1 EEVSM
6 AIQPVVVTPNLPSV
20 QAFYEQVLGATEVFR
35 YPSDGPVFYKTLKIG
50 DAELG
55 LVAEEA
61 DVSAPPRITLSVDV
75 PDVDAL
81 LPLVEPAG
89 GRVQGPSNDMPWGQ
103 RVAHVFDP
111 DGNPVNL
118 TQSL

>member
-1 EEVSM
+1 M
-6 AIQPVVVTPNLPSV
+6 AVQPIILTANLKSV
-20 QAFYEQVLGATEVFR
+20 QAFYEQVLGATEVSR
-35 YPSDGPVFYKTLKIG
+35 YPSTGKVFFKTLRIG

-55 LVAEEA
+55 LVAQEEA
-61 DVSAPPRITLSVDV
+61 DVSVPPRILLSIDV
-75 PDVDAL
+75 ADVDAL

-89 GRVQGPSNDMPWGQ
+89 GRVRGPSNDMPWGQ
-103 RVAHVFDP
+103 RVAHVLDP

>member
-1 EEVSM
+1 M
-6 AIQPVVVTPNLPSV
+6 AIQPIIVTPNLKPV

-35 YPSDGPVFYKTLKIG
+35 YPEVGDVFYKTLKIG

-61 DVSAPPRITLSVDV
+61 DVSAPPRITLSIDV
-75 PDVDAL
+75 ADVDAL
-81 LPLVEPAG
+81 LPLVEAAG
-89 GRVQGPSNDMPWGQ
+89 GRVLGPSNDMPWGQ

-118 TQSL
+118 TQDL

>member
-1 EEVSM
+1 M
-6 AIQPVVVTPNLPSV
+6 AIQPIIITPDLASV
-20 QAFYEQVLGATEVFR
+20 QAFYEQVLGATEVAR
-35 YPSDGPVFYKTLKIG
+35 HPEDGPVFYKTLKIG

-55 LVAEEA
+55 LVAEEKA
-61 DVSAPPRITLSVDV
+61 DVSVPPRMVLSIDV
-75 PDVDAL
+75 ADVDAL